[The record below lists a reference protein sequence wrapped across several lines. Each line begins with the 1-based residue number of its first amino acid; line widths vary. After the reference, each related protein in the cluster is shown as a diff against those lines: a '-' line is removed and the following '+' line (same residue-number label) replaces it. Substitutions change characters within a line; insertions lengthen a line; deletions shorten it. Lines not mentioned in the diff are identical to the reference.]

1 MTVQPHPYLHSLH
14 DVSFSYIF
22 KSAIIGCKL
31 ATTEYGAETFFQSQL
46 VIRWCYIS
54 RVSPKAYEMLKES
67 GIQMPTRRTLNDAPG
82 FHNAIDNMSVSEATI
97 EN

>member
-22 KSAIIGCKL
+22 KSAYNMIIGCKL

-46 VIRWCYIS
+46 VQVWMKWNQPKKFMQVEVHKKIHAHQIFMVGAAFL
-54 RVSPKAYEMLKES
+54 VSK
-67 GIQMPTRRTLNDAPG
+67 IN
-82 FHNAIDNMSVSEATI
+82 
-97 EN
+97 

>member
-22 KSAIIGCKL
+22 KSAYNMIIGCKL

-46 VIRWCYIS
+46 VIIGAKPPY
-54 RVSPKAYEMLKES
+54 YEMARVFVVVVVVGWLVIPNYS
-67 GIQMPTRRTLNDAPG
+67 L
-82 FHNAIDNMSVSEATI
+82 
-97 EN
+97 

>member
-1 MTVQPHPYLHSLH
+1 M
-14 DVSFSYIF
+14 
-22 KSAIIGCKL
+22 IIGCKL

-54 RVSPKAYEMLKES
+54 RVSPKAYEMLNES

>member
-22 KSAIIGCKL
+22 KSAYKTMIIGCKL

-46 VIRWCYIS
+46 VS
-54 RVSPKAYEMLKES
+54 VRVEV
-67 GIQMPTRRTLNDAPG
+67 D
-82 FHNAIDNMSVSEATI
+82 NACVCTCLF
-97 EN
+97 